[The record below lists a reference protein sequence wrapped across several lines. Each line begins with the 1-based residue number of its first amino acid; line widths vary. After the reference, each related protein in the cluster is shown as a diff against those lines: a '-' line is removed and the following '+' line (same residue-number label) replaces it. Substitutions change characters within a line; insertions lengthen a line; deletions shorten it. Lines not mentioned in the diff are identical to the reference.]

1 MTSEERDGGAG
12 LSPIEEVIADARA
25 GKLFVLVDDED
36 RENEGD
42 LVSASELITPDMVN
56 FMAKEGRGLICVT
69 IDSKKARSLNLEP
82 MERKNSSLYETNF
95 TISVDASKNTT
106 TGISAFDRFETIRV
120 IIDEKSKES
129 DLARPGHIFPIV
141 GKDGGVLRRAGHT
154 EASMDLARLAGL
166 KPSGVICEI
175 LADDGTMARGKTLFE
190 FAKKHNLKI
199 ISISDL
205 IRHIRKTEKLVK
217 KVEEVNLPTKYGNF
231 KLHLYEDIF
240 DNNSHLALSLGDL
253 SHEKSTLVR
262 VHSECLT
269 GDVFHSQRCDC
280 GDQLETAMQM
290 ISNNKSGVIV
300 YLKQEGRGIG
310 LLHKIKAYRLQ
321 EGGLDTVEANEE
333 LGFSAD
339 LRDYGVG
346 AQILKDL
353 GITNITIM
361 TNNPKKLVGL
371 EGHGLNIV
379 SRIPIKIKPNQNNK
393 EYLKTKKSKLG
404 HILD

>member
-1 MTSEERDGGAG
+1 MKFNSIDSALEEIKNGRC
-12 LSPIEEVIADARA
+12 IIV
-25 GKLFVLVDDED
+25 VDNED

-141 GKDGGVLRRAGHT
+141 GKEGGVLRRAGHT

-175 LADDGTMARGKTLFE
+175 LADDGTMARGKTLFK

-199 ISISDL
+199 ISIADL
-205 IRHIRKTEKLVK
+205 IRYIRKTEKLVK

-240 DNNSHLALSLGDL
+240 DNNSHLALSLGDF

-290 ISNNKSGVIV
+290 ISDNKSGVIV

>member
-1 MTSEERDGGAG
+1 MKFNSIDSALEEIKNGRC
-12 LSPIEEVIADARA
+12 IIV
-25 GKLFVLVDDED
+25 VDNED

-175 LADDGTMARGKTLFE
+175 LADDGTMARGKTLFK

-199 ISISDL
+199 ISIADL
-205 IRHIRKTEKLVK
+205 IRYIRKTEKLVK

-231 KLHLYEDIF
+231 KLYLYEDIF
-240 DNNSHLALSLGDL
+240 DNNSHLALSLGDF

-371 EGHGLNIV
+371 EGHGLNII

>member
-1 MTSEERDGGAG
+1 MKFDSIDSALEEIKNGRC
-12 LSPIEEVIADARA
+12 IIV
-25 GKLFVLVDDED
+25 VDNED

-42 LVSASELITPDMVN
+42 LVSASELVTPDMIN

-199 ISISDL
+199 ISIADL
-205 IRHIRKTEKLVK
+205 IRYIRKTEKLVK
-217 KVEEVNLPTKYGNF
+217 KAEEVNLPTKYGNF

-240 DNNSHLALSLGDL
+240 DNNSHLALSLGDF

-353 GITNITIM
+353 GVTNITIM

>member
-1 MTSEERDGGAG
+1 MKFNSIDSA
-12 LSPIEEVIADARA
+12 IEEIKNGRCIIV
-25 GKLFVLVDDED
+25 VDNED

-56 FMAKEGRGLICVT
+56 FMAKEGRGLICIT
-69 IDSKKARSLNLEP
+69 IDSKKAKSLNLEP

-175 LADDGTMARGKTLFE
+175 LADDGTMSRGKTLFE

-199 ISISDL
+199 ISIADL
-205 IRHIRKTEKLVK
+205 IRYIRKTEKLVK

-240 DNNSHLALSLGDL
+240 DNNSHIALSLGNFND
-253 SHEKSTLVR
+253 EKSTLIR

-290 ISNNKSGVIV
+290 IAKNKSGVIV

-310 LLHKIKAYRLQ
+310 LMHKIKAYRLQ

>member
-1 MTSEERDGGAG
+1 MKFNSIDSALEEIKNGRC
-12 LSPIEEVIADARA
+12 IIV
-25 GKLFVLVDDED
+25 VDNED

-42 LVSASELITPDMVN
+42 LVSASELVTPDMVN

-175 LADDGTMARGKTLFE
+175 LADDGTMARGKTLFD

-199 ISISDL
+199 ISIADL
-205 IRHIRKTEKLVK
+205 IRYIRKTEKLVK

-240 DNNSHLALSLGDL
+240 DNNSHLALSLGDF

>member
-1 MTSEERDGGAG
+1 
-12 LSPIEEVIADARA
+12 
-25 GKLFVLVDDED
+25 
-36 RENEGD
+36 
-42 LVSASELITPDMVN
+42 
-56 FMAKEGRGLICVT
+56 
-69 IDSKKARSLNLEP
+69 
-82 MERKNSSLYETNF
+82 
-95 TISVDASKNTT
+95 
-106 TGISAFDRFETIRV
+106 
-120 IIDEKSKES
+120 
-129 DLARPGHIFPIV
+129 
-141 GKDGGVLRRAGHT
+141 
-154 EASMDLARLAGL
+154 MDLARLAGL

-175 LADDGTMARGKTLFE
+175 LADDGSMARGKTLFE

-199 ISISDL
+199 ISIADL
-205 IRHIRKTEKLVK
+205 IRYIRKTEKLVK

-231 KLHLYEDIF
+231 KLYLYEDIF
-240 DNNSHLALSLGDL
+240 DNNSHLALSLGDF
-253 SHEKSTLVR
+253 SHEKATLVR

-290 ISNNKSGVIV
+290 ISKNKSGVIV

-371 EGHGLNIV
+371 EGHGLNII

-393 EYLKTKKSKLG
+393 EYLKTKKSKTPTKN
-404 HILD
+404 

>member
-1 MTSEERDGGAG
+1 MKFNSIDSALEEIKNGRC
-12 LSPIEEVIADARA
+12 IIV
-25 GKLFVLVDDED
+25 VDNED

-42 LVSASELITPDMVN
+42 LVSASELVTPDMVN

-199 ISISDL
+199 ISIADL
-205 IRHIRKTEKLVK
+205 IRYIRKTEKLVK

-240 DNNSHLALSLGDL
+240 DNNSHLALSLGDF

-290 ISNNKSGVIV
+290 IANNKSGVIV

>member
-1 MTSEERDGGAG
+1 MKFNSIDSALEEIKNGRC
-12 LSPIEEVIADARA
+12 IIV
-25 GKLFVLVDDED
+25 VDNED

-42 LVSASELITPDMVN
+42 LVSASELVTPDMVN

-199 ISISDL
+199 ISIADL
-205 IRHIRKTEKLVK
+205 IRYIRKTEKLVK

-240 DNNSHLALSLGDL
+240 DNNSHLALSLGDF

-280 GDQLETAMQM
+280 GDQLDTAMQM

>member
-1 MTSEERDGGAG
+1 MKFNSIDSALEEIKNGRC
-12 LSPIEEVIADARA
+12 IIV
-25 GKLFVLVDDED
+25 VDNED

-199 ISISDL
+199 ISIADL
-205 IRHIRKTEKLVK
+205 IRYIRKTEKLVK

-240 DNNSHLALSLGDL
+240 DNNSHLALSLGDF

-379 SRIPIKIKPNQNNK
+379 SRIPIKIKPNHNNK

>member
-1 MTSEERDGGAG
+1 MKFNSIDSALEEIKNGRC
-12 LSPIEEVIADARA
+12 IIV
-25 GKLFVLVDDED
+25 VDNED

-42 LVSASELITPDMVN
+42 LVSASELVTPDMVN

-199 ISISDL
+199 ISIADL
-205 IRHIRKTEKLVK
+205 IRYIRKTEKLVK
-217 KVEEVNLPTKYGNF
+217 KVEEVNLPTNYGNF

-240 DNNSHLALSLGDL
+240 DNNSHLALSLGDF

-290 ISNNKSGVIV
+290 ISKNKSGVIV

-321 EGGLDTVEANEE
+321 EGGLDTVEANEK

>member
-1 MTSEERDGGAG
+1 MKFNSIDSA
-12 LSPIEEVIADARA
+12 IEEIKNGRCIIV
-25 GKLFVLVDDED
+25 VDNED

-199 ISISDL
+199 ISIADL
-205 IRHIRKTEKLVK
+205 IRYIRKTEKLVK

-240 DNNSHLALSLGDL
+240 DNNSHLALSLGDF

>member
-1 MTSEERDGGAG
+1 MKFNSIDSALEEIKNGRC
-12 LSPIEEVIADARA
+12 IIV
-25 GKLFVLVDDED
+25 VDNED

-42 LVSASELITPDMVN
+42 LVSASELITPDMVY

-69 IDSKKARSLNLEP
+69 IDSKKARALNLEP

-175 LADDGTMARGKTLFE
+175 LADDGTMSRRKTLFE
-190 FAKKHNLKI
+190 FAKKHSLKI
-199 ISISDL
+199 ISIADL
-205 IRHIRKTEKLVK
+205 IRYIRKTEKLVK

-240 DNNSHLALSLGDL
+240 DNNSHLALSLGDF

-290 ISNNKSGVIV
+290 IANNKSGVIV

>member
-1 MTSEERDGGAG
+1 MKFNSIDSA
-12 LSPIEEVIADARA
+12 IEEIKNGRCIIV
-25 GKLFVLVDDED
+25 VDNED

-42 LVSASELITPDMVN
+42 LVSASELVTPDMVN

-69 IDSKKARSLNLEP
+69 IDSKKARALNLEP

-199 ISISDL
+199 ISIADL
-205 IRHIRKTEKLVK
+205 IRYIRKTEKLVK

-240 DNNSHLALSLGDL
+240 DNNSHLALSLGDF

-290 ISNNKSGVIV
+290 IANNKSGVIV

-310 LLHKIKAYRLQ
+310 LMHKIKAYRLQ

>member
-1 MTSEERDGGAG
+1 MKFNSIDSALEEIKNGRC
-12 LSPIEEVIADARA
+12 IIV
-25 GKLFVLVDDED
+25 VDNED

-42 LVSASELITPDMVN
+42 LVSASELVTPDMVN

-190 FAKKHNLKI
+190 FAKKHKLKI
-199 ISISDL
+199 VSIADL
-205 IRHIRKTEKLVK
+205 IRYIRKTEKLVK

-240 DNNSHLALSLGDL
+240 DNNSHLALSLGDF

-321 EGGLDTVEANEE
+321 EGGLDTVEANEK

-353 GITNITIM
+353 DITNITIM

>member
-1 MTSEERDGGAG
+1 MKFNSIDSALEEIKNGRC
-12 LSPIEEVIADARA
+12 IIV
-25 GKLFVLVDDED
+25 VDNED

-42 LVSASELITPDMVN
+42 LVSASELVTPDMVN

-199 ISISDL
+199 ISIADL
-205 IRHIRKTEKLVK
+205 IRYIRKTENLVK

-240 DNNSHLALSLGDL
+240 DNNSHLALSLGDFN
-253 SHEKSTLVR
+253 HKKSTLVR

-290 ISNNKSGVIV
+290 IANNKSGVIV

>member
-1 MTSEERDGGAG
+1 MKFNSIDSALEEIKNGRC
-12 LSPIEEVIADARA
+12 IIV
-25 GKLFVLVDDED
+25 VDNED

-82 MERKNSSLYETNF
+82 MERRNSSLYETNF

-199 ISISDL
+199 ISIADL
-205 IRHIRKTEKLVK
+205 IRYIRKTEKLVK

-240 DNNSHLALSLGDL
+240 DNNSHLALSLGDF

-379 SRIPIKIKPNQNNK
+379 SRIPIKIKPNKNNK

>member
-1 MTSEERDGGAG
+1 MKFNSIDSALEEIKNGRC
-12 LSPIEEVIADARA
+12 IIV
-25 GKLFVLVDDED
+25 VDNED

-240 DNNSHLALSLGDL
+240 LSL
-253 SHEKSTLVR
+253 
-262 VHSECLT
+262 
-269 GDVFHSQRCDC
+269 
-280 GDQLETAMQM
+280 
-290 ISNNKSGVIV
+290 I
-300 YLKQEGRGIG
+300 
-310 LLHKIKAYRLQ
+310 
-321 EGGLDTVEANEE
+321 
-333 LGFSAD
+333 
-339 LRDYGVG
+339 
-346 AQILKDL
+346 
-353 GITNITIM
+353 
-361 TNNPKKLVGL
+361 
-371 EGHGLNIV
+371 
-379 SRIPIKIKPNQNNK
+379 
-393 EYLKTKKSKLG
+393 
-404 HILD
+404 HI

>member
-1 MTSEERDGGAG
+1 MKFNSIDSALEEIKNGRC
-12 LSPIEEVIADARA
+12 IIV
-25 GKLFVLVDDED
+25 VDNED

-69 IDSKKARSLNLEP
+69 IASKKARSLNLEP

-199 ISISDL
+199 ISIADL
-205 IRHIRKTEKLVK
+205 IRYIRKTEKLVK
-217 KVEEVNLPTKYGNF
+217 KVEEVNLPTKHGNF

-240 DNNSHLALSLGDL
+240 DNNSHLALSLGDF